1 MSRNI
6 ELDNLRRNY
15 NKKVEEMTNLRN
27 SLKEQQPQ
35 QGQQGEQGQQAEQ
48 GEQSDQSDQDE
59 NTVKIKITDE
69 LPDIVRPFASTSPPD
84 ASVAH
89 PS

>member
-1 MSRNI
+1 MSA
-6 ELDNLRRNY
+6 LAVSTTSADGAGSP
-15 NKKVEEMTNLRN
+15 N
-27 SLKEQQPQ
+27 STLSWVPPWPDIIKPEIWS
-35 QGQQGEQGQQAEQ
+35 AEQ
-48 GEQSDQSDQDE
+48 KIFSS
-59 NTVKIKITDE
+59 NTPLPAGITCVAVNPKPIITDE